1 MVFNQ
6 LQCGSIILHLIFSGQ
21 ITVTD
26 FGMNIYNYGGLLRA
40 KYVFSASFIPRIGY
54 ELPESGRYRAGYAQV
69 DSTSSLLSLV
79 GDFSGMYSFDLISG
93 KKKKRLFHDHGSCI
107 YSSSAGGLIGSRK

>member
-1 MVFNQ
+1 MAFNQ
-6 LQCGSIILHLIFSGQ
+6 LRCDKILCNLISSGQ

-40 KYVFSASFIPRIGY
+40 KYVFSTSLLQRIGY

-69 DSTSSLLSLV
+69 DSSSSLLSLV

-107 YSSSAGGLIGSRK
+107 YSCSTGGLIGSRK